1 MLCFLRSTLLAVHVR
16 ADRTQ
21 DLLAPTFIC
30 AAVTSLQGE
39 PRNRVPS
46 CRLSIGDSNW
56 TENSAHARSGSNNP
70 GHVKREKRCQ
80 QQVLLISDIAKGSD
94 PGWAASLPLSFP
106 LSPIGTVIAI
116 RMGGDLDPWS
126 AERAA
131 TPATPQ
137 LLRHLRCIEL
147 GPHST
152 RHSFENRHTN
162 ADCADC
168 RLGLEGSLID

>member
-106 LSPIGTVIAI
+106 LSPIGNCHPDGWRSGPLVC
-116 RMGGDLDPWS
+116 
-126 AERAA
+126 RA
-131 TPATPQ
+131 
-137 LLRHLRCIEL
+137 C
-147 GPHST
+147 
-152 RHSFENRHTN
+152 RHSSHTSAAQASPLHRVGATLN
-162 ADCADC
+162 ST
-168 RLGLEGSLID
+168 LV